1 MLSGRKSLSQT
12 LVKATFT
19 VASFVLVVFASYA
32 FAHVA
37 QAQGVTANE
46 VLPEE
51 LGNVIGTGTGDI
63 RVTIARII
71 RAFFGFLG
79 TIALLLILYAGFIWM
94 TAAGEPE
101 KVDRAK
107 KILTSA
113 VIGLVIMLSAFAIT
127 SFVISRLLGEGG
139 GPGGGGPG
147 GGSSAP
153 SDNACIGLSATCPAG
168 ALGNGI
174 VESHYPNRNA
184 TGVARNTRVVV
195 TFKQRIDPASIVVGG
210 ANATVA
216 ILKSSDV
223 GAASNQFTQ
232 KFTQSLTAADID
244 VAASADGRSFTF
256 LQRNCPTNC
265 FGSPSENVFYT
276 VALRG
281 GTDGVR
287 RDGGAPAF
295 TGTFNSGYLWEFQV
309 STVLDLTPPKVSY
322 VVPADGASGIPR
334 NSLVQVTF
342 DEAVDPVSVA
352 SGFSITRAAGN
363 VVTGVEQIGN
373 AYRTV
378 EFRTDESCGTNS
390 CGEQVFCLPANQQIN
405 VRVRTDA
412 LTAAPPLGIYPP
424 NGITDMAGNAL
435 DGNGNGSAQGSPD
448 DDYTYDFRTSDE
460 IDLVPPV
467 VVSHEPAVLQGSIAR
482 DLPMS
487 VTFSKLMSS
496 SSFTSDN
503 AKLVPGA
510 NGAPTNFSL
519 ATEAISSVAGGEPDQ
534 TKGIIDHDLLSINQP
549 YGLSL
554 TSGLRDLRQNCF
566 YPGAGQTV
574 CTGNEPFCCNGV
586 PSQVACGF
594 LP

>member
-1 MLSGRKSLSQT
+1 MLSGRKSLSQV

-19 VASFVLVVFASYA
+19 VASFVLVVFASFA
-32 FAHVA
+32 FAHLA
-37 QAQGVTANE
+37 QAQVTANE
-46 VLPEE
+46 VLPTE

-127 SFVISRLLGEGG
+127 SFVISRLLAEGG

-147 GGSSAP
+147 SGSSAP
-153 SDNACIGLSATCPAG
+153 DDRACIGLSATCPAG

-174 VESHYPNRNA
+174 IESHYPNRNA

-216 ILKSSDV
+216 ISKSADV
-223 GAASNQFTQ
+223 TSSNQFAQ
-232 KFTQSLTAADID
+232 KFSQSLTSADID
-244 VAASADGRSFTF
+244 VAVSADGRSVTF
-256 LQRNCPTNC
+256 VQRNCPTNC

-276 VALRG
+276 IGLRG

-287 RDGGAPAF
+287 REGGAPAF

-322 VVPADGASGIPR
+322 VIPNDGASGVPR

-342 DEAVDPVSVA
+342 DEAVDPVSVT
-352 SGFSITRAAGN
+352 SGLSITRTGGN
-363 VVTGVEQIGN
+363 VVPGVQQIGN

-378 EFRTDESCGTNS
+378 EFHTNEACGTNS
-390 CGEQVFCLPANQQIN
+390 CGEEVFCLPGNQQIN

-412 LTAAPPLGIYPP
+412 LTSTPPLGIYPP

-435 DGNGNGSAQGSPD
+435 DGNGNGTAQGSPD
-448 DDYTYDFRTSDE
+448 DDYTSDFRTSNE
-460 IDLVPPV
+460 IDLVPPK
-467 VVSHEPAVLQGSIAR
+467 VVSQEPAVLQGNIAR
-482 DLPMS
+482 DLAMA

-496 SSFTSDN
+496 TSFTTDN
-503 AKLVPGA
+503 ARLVPGA
-510 NGAPTNFSL
+510 NGAPTNYSIE
-519 ATEAISSVAGGEPDQ
+519 TEAISSVVGGDPDQ

-549 YGLSL
+549 YAINL

-566 YPGAGQTV
+566 YPGGGQTV
-574 CTGNEPFCCNGV
+574 CTGTEPYCCNGV